1 MDFISA
7 TFIVFVVILAGVY
20 FMAPDKVKW
29 LVLLAGS
36 YIFYM
41 ASSVKLLLFLLF
53 TTAVTFVCGLAL
65 GDINDKL
72 SAYLKEHKQE
82 LSREDKKV
90 LKNQASRKKKY
101 VVAAAVLIN
110 LGLLVFL
117 KYFNF
122 IGGNLNSLLLRLGV
136 GRTIPTLNLLL
147 PLGISFYTLQS
158 IAYIVDLYRGKYQP
172 DRNFFKFSLFMSFF
186 PQIIQ
191 GPIARY
197 DQLAHQLYEPHKFEY
212 TRVTQGVQLI

>member
-90 LKNQASRKKKY
+90 LKTKLPEKRSMLWQ
-101 VVAAAVLIN
+101 
-110 LGLLVFL
+110 
-117 KYFNF
+117 
-122 IGGNLNSLLLRLGV
+122 RL
-136 GRTIPTLNLLL
+136 
-147 PLGISFYTLQS
+147 S
-158 IAYIVDLYRGKYQP
+158 
-172 DRNFFKFSLFMSFF
+172 
-186 PQIIQ
+186 
-191 GPIARY
+191 
-197 DQLAHQLYEPHKFEY
+197 
-212 TRVTQGVQLI
+212 